1 MLQMK
6 HRVRIAVP
14 LVLTPPP
21 TLSFFNAPA
30 SSTTPLKLQHPY
42 LNTAIITREAPG
54 DTPHVYTHTHT
65 QIIMNPHTEDGLVS
79 SCTQRSPRLRHKSS
93 LSHGPCIFS
102 PRTFR
107 FMTPPRRTTA
117 SVITSWVLAPSTF
130 CCRSKHGMRR
140 KVKTTHGV
148 GRIKQ
153 VLC

>member
-1 MLQMK
+1 MSESPSHWSSLLLPPCRSSMPQL
-6 HRVRIAVP
+6 HPRHHSNYSTLTSTQP
-14 LVLTPPP
+14 L
-21 TLSFFNAPA
+21 SRERHQA
-30 SSTTPLKLQHPY
+30 TPL
-42 LNTAIITREAPG
+42 TC
-54 DTPHVYTHTHT
+54 THTHT

-117 SVITSWVLAPSTF
+117 SVITTWVLAPSTF